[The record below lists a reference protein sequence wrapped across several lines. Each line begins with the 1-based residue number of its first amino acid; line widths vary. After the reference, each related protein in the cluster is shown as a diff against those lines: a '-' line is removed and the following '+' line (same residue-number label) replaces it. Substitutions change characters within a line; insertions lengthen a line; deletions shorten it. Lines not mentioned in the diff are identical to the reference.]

1 MLFCEEK
8 SVAICWLVVHVFHMC
23 CKLRVYIALLCVL
36 RHLMA
41 DERDVAAGGFRCS
54 RALLVPPLGRI
65 AHAGY
70 ECSICRFLLRS
81 WLGLV

>member
-1 MLFCEEK
+1 MLFCAEK

-41 DERDVAAGGFRCS
+41 DERDVAAGGLS
-54 RALLVPPLGRI
+54 LQPGAALTSTGEDSP
-65 AHAGY
+65 H
-70 ECSICRFLLRS
+70 
-81 WLGLV
+81 GL